1 MKIYT
6 VNAFINKNKFTGN
19 PAAVCLLTEPA
30 DEQWMQHVAAEM
42 NLSET
47 AFLVPHRNG
56 YNIRWFT
63 PTTEVD
69 LCGHATL
76 ASAHVLFETG
86 NVSPNETIRFHS
98 KSGYL
103 QAKKNNDWIELD
115 FPATPEEPATLL
127 PSMMMALGITACYVG
142 QSKFDYLVETESEN
156 TVREMKPDFNILR
169 TIPCRGVIVTAKSDS
184 KEFDFVSRYFAPAY
198 GIDEDPVTGSTHCC
212 LAPYWSK
219 QLGKTEFTALQASS
233 RSGILH
239 VTLQGDRVILG
250 GQAVTVLKGKLT

>member
-6 VNAFINKNKFTGN
+6 VDAFINKNKFTGN
-19 PAAVCLLTEPA
+19 PAAVCLLSEPA
-30 DEQWMQHVAAEM
+30 EEQWMQQVAAEM

-47 AFLVPHRNG
+47 AFLSPHRNG

-69 LCGHATL
+69 LCGHATI
-76 ASAHVLFETG
+76 ASAHILYETG
-86 NVSPNETIRFHS
+86 NISPNETIVFHS

-127 PSMMMALGITACYVG
+127 PSMMMALCITARYVG
-142 QSKFDYLVETESEN
+142 QSKFDYLVEVESEKI
-156 TVREMKPDFNILR
+156 VREMKPDFNILR

-184 KEFDFVSRYFAPAY
+184 KEFDFISRYFAPAY

-219 QLGKTEFTALQASS
+219 QLAKTEFTAFQASS
-233 RSGILH
+233 RGGILH
-239 VTLQGDRVILG
+239 VKLQGDRVILG
-250 GQAVTVLKGKLT
+250 GQAVTVLKGELV

>member
-1 MKIYT
+1 MNIYT
-6 VNAFINKNKFTGN
+6 VDAFINKNKFTGN
-19 PAAVCLLTEPA
+19 PAAVCLLPEPA
-30 DEQWMQHVAAEM
+30 DEQWMQNVAAEM

-56 YNIRWFT
+56 YNIRWFA
-63 PTTEVD
+63 PKTEVD

-76 ASAHVLFETG
+76 ASAHILYETG

-103 QAKKNNDWIELD
+103 QANKNNDWIELN

-127 PSMMMALGITACYVG
+127 PPFLFSLGITARYVG
-142 QSKFDYLVETESEN
+142 QSIFDYLVEVESEK

-184 KEFDFVSRYFAPAY
+184 SDYDFVSRYFAPAY

-212 LAPYWSK
+212 LAPYWSN
-219 QLGKTEFTALQASS
+219 QLGKTEFTAYQASN
-233 RSGILH
+233 RGGILH
-239 VTLQGDRVILG
+239 VKLQGDRVILG
-250 GQAVTVLKGKLT
+250 GQAVTILKGELV